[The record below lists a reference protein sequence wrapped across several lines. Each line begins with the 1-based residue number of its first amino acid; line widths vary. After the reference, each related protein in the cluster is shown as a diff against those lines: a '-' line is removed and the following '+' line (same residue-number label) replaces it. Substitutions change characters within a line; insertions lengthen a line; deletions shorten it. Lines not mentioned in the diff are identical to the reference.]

1 MKMTVQVALCDDEPE
16 ELNKME
22 KILSTYEKKY
32 TNVEFMIEFFGSTDT
47 LLYMIRERK
56 YLPDLIFMDIY
67 LPGETGEMV
76 PLGMEAAK
84 QLRDMGNR
92 AKLVFLTTSRE
103 HALGAFDVEASQYLL
118 KPVQVDKLFSLLDR
132 FWKETEEERERY
144 ILLRVEGMHKKVALN
159 DIAYCEAQGKRQCIY
174 LADGAEILQNLT
186 MARIYEMCSVSRKFV
201 KVGVSYII
209 NLEHVDSLNAQEV
222 LLDNGCRIYLPR
234 GTYRLLREQYFDYYC
249 GEE

>member
-1 MKMTVQVALCDDEPE
+1 MIVQIALCDDEPE
-16 ELNKME
+16 ELDKMA
-22 KILSTYEKKY
+22 KILSAYGRRY
-32 TNVEFMIEFFGSTDT
+32 NNLNIRVQFFENADT
-47 LLYMIRERK
+47 LLYMIRERE

-67 LPGETGEMV
+67 MPGKTGEMV

-118 KPVQVDKLFSLLDR
+118 KPVQVDRLFSFLDR
-132 FWKETEEERERY
+132 FREETEEEQERY
-144 ILLRVEGMHKKVALN
+144 ILLRMEGMHKRVALN

-186 MARIYEMCSVSRKFV
+186 MARIYEMCSACRKFV

-209 NLEHVDSLNAQEV
+209 NLDHVDSLNAQEA

-234 GTYRLLREQYFDYYC
+234 GTYRSLREQYFDYYC